1 MIKTWQKLASAI
13 LAAALIFGST
23 AIVSSAASTF
33 DESEIFAGA
42 LKINW
47 SNTMLEENSV
57 ALPDTGYEFTIYL
70 PDTAVIPADA
80 TGLRMK
86 VGQQYA
92 DSSKYT
98 QQGSDDHG
106 FELQIFDWDSRTND
120 EGEKIDWGNRVVG
133 TEFTDDWGT
142 HIAEPTTGGEI
153 WMQSASTALQGRT
166 LYGPGGSLGDPFE
179 PFTDPVGY
187 HRAPD
192 AYAGYLDLTFADMDY
207 ITWSKNNGTLT
218 NESIDRIIFKQAANK
233 LYGMIHYFGDIE
245 IMKGDTAVG
254 KLIDWESYSK
264 DELAGILGLKVANN
278 QIIDPVGTAAGLDEI
293 GEVSVIAND
302 ADDDSHT
309 VVGQHENA
317 LRVKVGNDATGNNA
331 AITLPTLPAN
341 LKNIKFSY
349 SMRQANPIQYIV
361 RANDLHIPDDISNI
375 NFFVD
380 LADGSKVYPG
390 DGDFYANAMIMKR
403 LNFVPI
409 TWEDVFTIREGSGTF
424 KEANNAWLRYYKF
437 FDADVNLDL
446 TKMDISTN
454 SNEITKLNL
463 TLETEEY
470 KNQFMYIGNIIG
482 VNDADEEVTLIDW
495 ANESNPTSLISGLG
509 TVEVDDAKV
518 IAATSLTGYV
528 ADDRVS
534 LGDITYIP
542 PEEDEEEETTTTTT
556 TTEPDLDDDDETDDT
571 EGNNDKQG
579 SDNVDTGVETPIA
592 LALAAVIVSA
602 AALVLA
608 KGKNRM
614 SHMG

>member
-1 MIKTWQKLASAI
+1 
-13 LAAALIFGST
+13 
-23 AIVSSAASTF
+23 
-33 DESEIFAGA
+33 
-42 LKINW
+42 
-47 SNTMLEENSV
+47 
-57 ALPDTGYEFTIYL
+57 
-70 PDTAVIPADA
+70 
-80 TGLRMK
+80 
-86 VGQQYA
+86 
-92 DSSKYT
+92 
-98 QQGSDDHG
+98 
-106 FELQIFDWDSRTND
+106 
-120 EGEKIDWGNRVVG
+120 
-133 TEFTDDWGT
+133 
-142 HIAEPTTGGEI
+142 
-153 WMQSASTALQGRT
+153 
-166 LYGPGGSLGDPFE
+166 
-179 PFTDPVGY
+179 
-187 HRAPD
+187 
-192 AYAGYLDLTFADMDY
+192 
-207 ITWSKNNGTLT
+207 
-218 NESIDRIIFKQAANK
+218 
-233 LYGMIHYFGDIE
+233 
-245 IMKGDTAVG
+245 
-254 KLIDWESYSK
+254 
-264 DELAGILGLKVANN
+264 
-278 QIIDPVGTAAGLDEI
+278 
-293 GEVSVIAND
+293 
-302 ADDDSHT
+302 
-309 VVGQHENA
+309 
-317 LRVKVGNDATGNNA
+317 
-331 AITLPTLPAN
+331 
-341 LKNIKFSY
+341 
-349 SMRQANPIQYIV
+349 MRQANPIQYIV

-380 LADGSKVYPG
+380 LTDGSKVYPG

-509 TVEVDDAKV
+509 TVEADDAKV